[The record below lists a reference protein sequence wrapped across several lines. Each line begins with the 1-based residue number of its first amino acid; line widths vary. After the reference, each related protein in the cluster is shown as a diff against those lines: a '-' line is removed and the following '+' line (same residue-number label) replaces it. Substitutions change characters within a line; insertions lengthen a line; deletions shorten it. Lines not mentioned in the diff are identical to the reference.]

1 MRGSFLRPT
10 GMDWNQG
17 GIGAKAHYCLDLH
30 MKSGERNPLIES
42 NIESNILHDILYYTW
57 MTIYCLCH

>member
-1 MRGSFLRPT
+1 
-10 GMDWNQG
+10 MDWNQG

-42 NIESNILHDILYYTW
+42 NIESDILHDIQYFCITW
-57 MTIYCLCH
+57 MTIYCLCY